1 MNYELKQLSIHDS
14 EDVFRMLKAIPAEE
28 NGFMNPAAALT
39 AEEFPA
45 WLASRAQEAERT
57 DIADG
62 WRVPQAI
69 YWLYADGKPVGM
81 GKLRYFLTDALREA
95 GGNIGYAIRPSAR
108 RKGFGTILLREL
120 MKEAAKLGISRA
132 LVTVHN
138 GNEASIRVA
147 LRNGGALEKVNE
159 TRHFI
164 WVECTEAKKNDSVS
178 YAK

>member
-1 MNYELKQLSIHDS
+1 MNYELKHLSIHDS

-81 GKLRYFLTDALREA
+81 GKLRYFLTDALRR
-95 GGNIGYAIRPSAR
+95 GGGHIGYAILPEER
-108 RKGFGTILLREL
+108 GQGHGTRLLAGILH
-120 MKEAAKLGISRA
+120 EAALRGIDQA
-132 LVTVHN
+132 LVTVN
-138 GNEASIRVA
+138 NNNPASIRVA
-147 LRNGGALEKVNE
+147 MKCGGVIDEV
-159 TRHFI
+159 TDDHHFI
-164 WVECTEAKKNDSVS
+164 WCPCQ
-178 YAK
+178 